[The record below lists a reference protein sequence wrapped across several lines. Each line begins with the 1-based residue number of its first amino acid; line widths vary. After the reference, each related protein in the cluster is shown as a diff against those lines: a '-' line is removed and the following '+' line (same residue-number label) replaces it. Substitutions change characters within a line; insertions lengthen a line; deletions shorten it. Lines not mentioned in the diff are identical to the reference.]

1 MGCGRFRGKVICV
14 YISLT
19 HFIVQQKLIQH
30 GKEITLQF
38 KKRMQILHSTL
49 KKKNKK
55 TKVAEEWKLWK
66 QQWGNVTNKEKR
78 SQGCPHLLLG
88 HGKGTHVKAEEA
100 GKANTQQTLQQW
112 LLPASSK
119 GKSESGLL
127 VLVLS
132 GFRKVSFRRTVVP
145 N

>member
-1 MGCGRFRGKVICV
+1 MLCDDLEGRDGVWEVQGEGDICV

-55 TKVAEEWKLWK
+55 TKVAEE
-66 QQWGNVTNKEKR
+66 
-78 SQGCPHLLLG
+78 
-88 HGKGTHVKAEEA
+88 
-100 GKANTQQTLQQW
+100 
-112 LLPASSK
+112 
-119 GKSESGLL
+119 
-127 VLVLS
+127 
-132 GFRKVSFRRTVVP
+132 
-145 N
+145 